1 MVQYNLNEFLPY
13 LRRHGR
19 TRLDKKAGALFFNWS
34 DSGFTVRFSGTTL
47 RAKVHSIGARDF
59 MDPNKIEY
67 ANIGVVA
74 QDGQSL
80 VSRVECR
87 AEEEWYTI
95 WQAEQPGEYTVRV
108 VKLSENARGK
118 TGLVALETDGAL
130 LETLP
135 EEKKLRVE
143 IIGDSITCGYGIE
156 SANADAPFLT
166 REENGWIAY
175 GCLAARELNV
185 ELSQVCVSGIAVS
198 GGLHNRV
205 FPGYHP
211 MEEAYQYT
219 DQYYDSMAENE
230 PERWDFAAHP
240 SEVVLIN
247 LGTNDSNPMRF
258 SPGLENALAEEEYFL
273 GRYRAFIEQVR
284 RLNGPDTMIFC
295 TLGTMDYYLYN
306 DIEKVV
312 RAYQKETGDQNIECF
327 KYVAVN
333 LMTEGFGSAMHPS
346 AMTHRRMGR
355 ELVWHLQKWMKERE
369 N

>member
-1 MVQYNLNEFLPY
+1 MVQYNLNDCLPF
-13 LRRHGR
+13 LRRDGR
-19 TRLDKKAGALFFNWS
+19 TRLDEKAGALFFNWTA
-34 DSGFTVRFSGTTL
+34 SGFTVRFSGTTL
-47 RAKVHSIGARDF
+47 RARVRSIGARDF
-59 MDPNKIEY
+59 MDPSKMEY
-67 ANIGVVA
+67 ANIGVAA
-74 QDGQSL
+74 QDGTL
-80 VSRVECR
+80 KSRMECQ
-87 AEEEWYTI
+87 AEEEWYTL
-95 WQAEQPGEYTVRV
+95 WEAEQPGEYAVRV

-118 TGLVALETDGAL
+118 TGLVALETDGTL
-130 LETLP
+130 LAPLP

-166 REENGWIAY
+166 CEENGWITY
-175 GCLAARELNV
+175 GSLAARELNLD
-185 ELSQVCVSGIAVS
+185 LSLVSVSGIAVS

-219 DQYYDSMAENE
+219 DQYYDSLVENK
-230 PERWDFAAHP
+230 PELWDFGAHP
-240 SEVVLIN
+240 SDVVLIN

-258 SPGLENALAEEEYFL
+258 SPSLENALDEEQFFL

-312 RAYQKETGDQNIECF
+312 RAYQSETGDRNIDCF
-327 KYVAVN
+327 KYVSVN

-346 AMTHRRMGR
+346 AMTHRRMGK
-355 ELVWHLQKWMKERE
+355 ELVWHLQKWTKERK